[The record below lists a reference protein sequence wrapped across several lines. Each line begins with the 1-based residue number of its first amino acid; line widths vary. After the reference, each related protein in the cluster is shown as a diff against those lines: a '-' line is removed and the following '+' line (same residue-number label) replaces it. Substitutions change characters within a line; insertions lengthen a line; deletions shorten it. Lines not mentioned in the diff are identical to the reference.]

1 MEDSIYMDIQYSPE
15 YNNPENAVHQ
25 QVLETVS
32 IPIFSVPC
40 PFFNHWMCAV
50 GVILTWDTDI
60 FDPTDWDQQQ
70 GEH

>member
-32 IPIFSVPC
+32 IPIFSEPC
-40 PFFNHWMCAV
+40 PFF
-50 GVILTWDTDI
+50 
-60 FDPTDWDQQQ
+60 
-70 GEH
+70 